1 MVSTAVTTTTGY
13 EDIYEDVY
21 DDYQE
26 NEQVVFISEKNL
38 KILETAAEYA
48 GIFRANPHLFVEHYF
63 NIHLK
68 DFQKILLWEMYN
80 NDYGM
85 YVASRGQ
92 GKVLPCINREKSVK
106 PKIFYKS
113 NNKIVK
119 YTMK

>member
-1 MVSTAVTTTTGY
+1 MVSTAVNTTIEY
-13 EDIYEDVY
+13 DDMYEDVY
-21 DDYQE
+21 DEYQE
-26 NEQVVFISEKNL
+26 SEQQESEQTVFINEKNL

-68 DFQKILLWEMYN
+68 DFQKILLWEMYH

-106 PKIFYKS
+106 PKIF
-113 NNKIVK
+113 NKLK
-119 YTMK
+119 N